1 MWNSF
6 VTAEIFTCETAVTT
20 LAVKTSN
27 LSKNNVRCSALGQF
41 LGVFNVFNQAI
52 VEGKPVLFIFR
63 VEEL

>member
-20 LAVKTSN
+20 LAVKTCN
-27 LSKNNVRCSALGQF
+27 LSEVNVRCSALGQF
-41 LGVFNVFNQAI
+41 LGVLNVFNQAI